1 MNEAKMESMLVQLI
15 KMVGSLQS
23 DMQELKKEQQ
33 EMKKDQLEMKIEQQG
48 MKYTQ
53 QSMQGEL
60 KEVQNKLK
68 ELETKSDQ
76 RHQEILEH
84 FKVLERDQDFIW
96 EKTAR
101 NERDIGNIKR
111 QLT

>member
-1 MNEAKMESMLVQLI
+1 MNEAKMENMLAQLI

-23 DMQELKKEQQ
+23 DMQEMKKEQQ
-33 EMKKDQLEMKIEQQG
+33 EMKQEQQG
-48 MKYTQ
+48 MKQEQ
-53 QSMQGEL
+53 QGMKQEL
-60 KEVQNKLK
+60 QK
-68 ELETKSDQ
+68 LETKSDQ

>member
-1 MNEAKMESMLVQLI
+1 MNEAKMESMLDQLI

-23 DMQELKKEQQ
+23 DMQEVKKEQQ
-33 EMKKDQLEMKIEQQG
+33 EMKREQQEMKQEQQE
-48 MKYTQ
+48 M
-53 QSMQGEL
+53 
-60 KEVQNKLK
+60 NKKLQ

-76 RHQEILEH
+76 RHQEVLEH
-84 FKVLERDQDFIW
+84 FKILERDQDFIW

>member
-1 MNEAKMESMLVQLI
+1 MNEAKMESMLAQLI

-23 DMQELKKEQQ
+23 DMQGMKKEQQ
-33 EMKKDQLEMKIEQQG
+33 EMKIEQQEMKKEQLEMKKEQQA
-48 MKYTQ
+48 MKE
-53 QSMQGEL
+53 EL
-60 KEVQNKLK
+60 QK
-68 ELETKSDQ
+68 LETKSDQ

-84 FKVLERDQDFIW
+84 FKILERDQDFIW

>member
-1 MNEAKMESMLVQLI
+1 MNEAKMENMLAQLI

-23 DMQELKKEQQ
+23 DMQEMKKEQQ
-33 EMKKDQLEMKIEQQG
+33 EMKQEQQG
-48 MKYTQ
+48 MKQEQ
-53 QSMQGEL
+53 QGMKQEL
-60 KEVQNKLK
+60 QK
-68 ELETKSDQ
+68 LETKSDQ

-96 EKTAR
+96 EKPAR

>member
-1 MNEAKMESMLVQLI
+1 MNEAKMESMLAQLI
-15 KMVGSLQS
+15 KMAGSLQS
-23 DMQELKKEQQ
+23 DMQEVKKEQHEMKREQQEMKTEQQ
-33 EMKKDQLEMKIEQQG
+33 EMKK
-48 MKYTQ
+48 
-53 QSMQGEL
+53 
-60 KEVQNKLK
+60 KLQ

-76 RHQEILEH
+76 RHQEVLEH
-84 FKVLERDQDFIW
+84 FKILERDQDFIW

>member
-1 MNEAKMESMLVQLI
+1 MNEAKMESMLAQLI

-23 DMQELKKEQQ
+23 DMQEVKKEQQEMKREQQEMKKEQQ
-33 EMKKDQLEMKIEQQG
+33 EMKK
-48 MKYTQ
+48 
-53 QSMQGEL
+53 
-60 KEVQNKLK
+60 KLQ

-76 RHQEILEH
+76 RHQEVLEH
-84 FKVLERDQDFIW
+84 FKILERDQDFIW

>member
-1 MNEAKMESMLVQLI
+1 MLAQLI

-23 DMQELKKEQQ
+23 DMQEMKKEQQ
-33 EMKKDQLEMKIEQQG
+33 EMKKEQQEMKKEQLELKIEQQG

-60 KEVQNKLK
+60 KEVQNKLM

-84 FKVLERDQDFIW
+84 FKILERDQDFIW

>member
-1 MNEAKMESMLVQLI
+1 MNEVKMESMLAQLI

-23 DMQELKKEQQ
+23 DMQEMKKEQQ
-33 EMKKDQLEMKIEQQG
+33 EVKREQQEI
-48 MKYTQ
+48 KKEQ
-53 QSMQGEL
+53 Q
-60 KEVQNKLK
+60 K
-68 ELETKSDQ
+68 LETKSDH

-84 FKVLERDQDFIW
+84 FKNLERDQDFIW

-111 QLT
+111 QLS